1 MILANETVSEHF
13 FHLDLPFLYR
23 THEKPSLEKLTDFN
37 NFIHN
42 FGLGIK
48 GKLDDVRPQQL
59 NDIIEQVVDKPHS
72 SIISKL
78 MLRSL
83 KQAKYTNYMEGHFGL
98 ASQYYSHF
106 TSPIRR
112 YPDLQIH
119 RIIKEQLSGKLNERR
134 TKHYETILPEVA
146 DQSSTR
152 ERRADTAEREVDDIK
167 MAEFMQDK
175 IGETYMATVS
185 GVTGF
190 GLFVELDNSVEG
202 MIRISDISWEN
213 FQFDPEKYLIRG
225 IKNGKTLTVGD
236 KVPVRLLR
244 VNVEAGE
251 ITFELLEKLDEV
263 TGQ

>member
-1 MILANETVSEHF
+1 M
-13 FHLDLPFLYR
+13 
-23 THEKPSLEKLTDFN
+23 
-37 NFIHN
+37 
-42 FGLGIK
+42 
-48 GKLDDVRPQQL
+48 

-98 ASQYYSHF
+98 ASKYYSHF

-119 RIIKEQLSGKLNERR
+119 RIIKEQLTGKM
-134 TKHYETILPEVA
+134 TKGRVNHFETILPEVA
-146 DQSSTR
+146 DMSSTR
-152 ERRADTAEREVDDIK
+152 ERRADTAEREIDDIK
-167 MAEFMQDK
+167 MAEYMQDK
-175 IGETYMATVS
+175 IGQTYTATIS

-190 GLFVELDNSVEG
+190 GIFVELDNSVEG
-202 MIRISDISWEN
+202 MIRISDIAWED
-213 FQFDPEKYLIRG
+213 FQFDPERYLVKGIR
-225 IKNGKTLTVGD
+225 NGKTLTVGES
-236 KVPVRLLR
+236 VPVKLIR

-251 ITFELLEKLDEV
+251 ITFELLEKLNEV